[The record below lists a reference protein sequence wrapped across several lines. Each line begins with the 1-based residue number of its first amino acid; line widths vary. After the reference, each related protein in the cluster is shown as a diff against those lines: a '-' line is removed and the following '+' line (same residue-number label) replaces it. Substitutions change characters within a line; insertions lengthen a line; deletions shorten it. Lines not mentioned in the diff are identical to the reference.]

1 MSKETSQSAK
11 ILWHL
16 QNIGPVTALQA
27 IDLFNC
33 MRLAA
38 RVEDLRK
45 EGHPIVTDMKRL
57 KNGKKIAVYSI
68 PKIQKQG
75 ELFQ

>member
-1 MSKETSQSAK
+1 MSNESSQSAK

-27 IDLFNC
+27 MDLFNC

-38 RVEDLRK
+38 RVADLR
-45 EGHPIVTDMKRL
+45 EAGHDIQTDMKRL

-68 PKIQKQG
+68 AKIQKQG
-75 ELFQ
+75 ELF

>member
-1 MSKETSQSAK
+1 MSNESSQSAK

-27 IDLFNC
+27 MDLFNC

-38 RVEDLRK
+38 RVADLR
-45 EGHPIVTDMKRL
+45 EAGHDIQTDMKRL

-68 PKIQKQG
+68 PKTEKQG
-75 ELFQ
+75 ELF

>member
-1 MSKETSQSAK
+1 MSNESSQSAK

-27 IDLFNC
+27 MDLFNC

-38 RVEDLRK
+38 RVADLR
-45 EGHPIVTDMKRL
+45 EAGHDIQTDMKRL

-75 ELFQ
+75 ELF

>member
-1 MSKETSQSAK
+1 MSNESSQSAK

-27 IDLFNC
+27 MDLFNC

-38 RVEDLRK
+38 RVADLRDA
-45 EGHPIVTDMKRL
+45 GHNIQTDMKRL

-75 ELFQ
+75 ELF

>member
-1 MSKETSQSAK
+1 MSNESSQSAK

-27 IDLFNC
+27 MDLFNC

-38 RVEDLRK
+38 RVADLR
-45 EGHPIVTDMKRL
+45 EAGHDIQTDMKRL

-68 PKIQKQG
+68 SKTEKQG
-75 ELFQ
+75 ELF